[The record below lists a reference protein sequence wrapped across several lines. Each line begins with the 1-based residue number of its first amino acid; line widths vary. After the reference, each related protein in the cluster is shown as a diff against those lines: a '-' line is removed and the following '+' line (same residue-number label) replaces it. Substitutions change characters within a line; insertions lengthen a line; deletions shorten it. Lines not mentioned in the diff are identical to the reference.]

1 MKNSP
6 CKMVNLQGS
15 KLKGGYFMPKE
26 NKKKTKMPK
35 YYITIRENDKVIGS
49 YSRIRI
55 GLLTTIIKVLE
66 PFKTSPVQPK
76 KVMCIETERIFK
88 NASEAAKLLVEQRK
102 SKCYIGA
109 ANAIKDVCKGR
120 KKTAYGY
127 KWKFVEE

>member
-1 MKNSP
+1 
-6 CKMVNLQGS
+6 
-15 KLKGGYFMPKE
+15 MPKE
-26 NKKKTKMPK
+26 NNKKTKMPK

-66 PFKTSPVQPK
+66 PFKTSPVKPK

-88 NASEAAKLLVEQRK
+88 NACEAAKLLVEQRK

-109 ANAIKDVCKGR
+109 ANAIKDACKGR
-120 KKTAYGY
+120 RKTAYG
-127 KWKFVEE
+127 